1 MNGIEDGDYHN
12 GTVVSGMQVMSD
24 RIPIPSLHPFLS
36 WLPRCTGTVK
46 ITAVS
51 GLSHLKLQVITSHHI
66 SHHPPRTGK
75 LHLHYWRDGT
85 SGKRTVRILHYLSPP
100 TGGWP
105 WVIYERVCVV
115 GMVPY
120 KLTAVPYR
128 AEVYSSIPISFL
140 RRERGN
146 LIE

>member
-1 MNGIEDGDYHN
+1 
-12 GTVVSGMQVMSD
+12 MQVMSD
-24 RIPIPSLHPFLS
+24 WILIPSLHPFLS
-36 WLPRCTGTVK
+36 WLPRCSSTVK

-51 GLSHLKLQVITSHHI
+51 GLSHMKLQVITSHLTYPVTS
-66 SHHPPRTGK
+66 SHQLDG
-75 LHLHYWRDGT
+75 LHAET
-85 SGKRTVRILHYLSPP
+85 APAANVRIPLQILHYLSPP

-115 GMVPY
+115 GMDGP
-120 KLTAVPYR
+120 LQTYR
-128 AEVYSSIPISFL
+128 CALPCRRIPISFL